1 MGIQPAVN
9 RWRAQTKQVVFSLVA
24 ASLMLSGG
32 AVQAGLLQPLLQMM
46 RPKLE
51 SQLADQCQQLAKQAL
66 RDAELDLEP
75 ISGIEKQPC
84 QALAKPISECLIR
97 ETSRSGRELGVI
109 SELLVWPHW
118 RRRRSG
124 DQALSGIA
132 AGIPGNRPTGCPAW
146 GALSA
151 TASVTNHQFTAAQLI
166 GRNQRPSVRLRQRR
180 WQANSIARNPAKP
193 TSKQARAQGE
203 LELVHLIGFQ

>member
-1 MGIQPAVN
+1 
-9 RWRAQTKQVVFSLVA
+9 
-24 ASLMLSGG
+24 MLSGG

-109 SELLVWPHW
+109 SELLAG
-118 RRRRSG
+118 RIG
-124 DQALSGIA
+124 DDAEVVIKRCLASLLGFQA
-132 AGIPGNRPTGCPAW
+132 TD
-146 GALSA
+146 
-151 TASVTNHQFTAAQLI
+151 
-166 GRNQRPSVRLRQRR
+166 LRDV
-180 WQANSIARNPAKP
+180 PL
-193 TSKQARAQGE
+193 GE
-203 LELVHLIGFQ
+203 LFQQLRP

>member
-1 MGIQPAVN
+1 MVL
-9 RWRAQTKQVVFSLVA
+9 SLVA
-24 ASLMLSGG
+24 ISLILSGG

-51 SQLADQCQQLAKQAL
+51 SQLADQCQQLAKQTL

-109 SELLVWPHW
+109 SELL
-118 RRRRSG
+118 SG
-124 DQALSGIA
+124 RIGDDAQVVIKRCLASLLGLQATDLQDVPLSE
-132 AGIPGNRPTGCPAW
+132 
-146 GALSA
+146 LF
-151 TASVTNHQFTAAQLI
+151 Q
-166 GRNQRPSVRLRQRR
+166 RLR
-180 WQANSIARNPAKP
+180 P
-193 TSKQARAQGE
+193 
-203 LELVHLIGFQ
+203 

>member
-75 ISGIEKQPC
+75 FSGIEKQPC

-109 SELLVWPHW
+109 SELLAG
-118 RRRRSG
+118 RIG
-124 DQALSGIA
+124 DDAEVVIKRCLASLLGFQATDLRDVPLGE
-132 AGIPGNRPTGCPAW
+132 
-146 GALSA
+146 LF
-151 TASVTNHQFTAAQLI
+151 Q
-166 GRNQRPSVRLRQRR
+166 RLR
-180 WQANSIARNPAKP
+180 P
-193 TSKQARAQGE
+193 
-203 LELVHLIGFQ
+203 